1 MLKKMFVK
9 NRTMTFDNNSIIVY
23 KKHHVVKKIPLNIV
37 HGLFYNID
45 DDGYYFILETDK
57 YLRERYRVKENIEEF
72 ILNISEKGILVE
84 PAIGQLGKE
93 NNFINYCM
101 NNNGKILFI
110 TKNDNEILNIHF
122 DKFER
127 YNYLST
133 SVENLELDSLFKR
146 QSNNLSKDKAD
157 LSMNGVAVINN
168 YLTFGKGYGIVACS
182 ILKREGIIFI
192 DDYFIYSEDQDE
204 IKEKIIELFKK

>member
-1 MLKKMFVK
+1 MEFESG
-9 NRTMTFDNNSIIVY
+9 SIY

-157 LSMNGVAVINN
+157 LSMNGVAIKFN
-168 YLTFGKGYGIVACS
+168 L
-182 ILKREGIIFI
+182 GIIRKVF
-192 DDYFIYSEDQDE
+192 Y
-204 IKEKIIELFKK
+204 K